1 MTPIEGPRPPSQKE
15 LTVPSRRN
23 DQRQRTPK
31 LFEEKKMDRIIGSHL
46 NQFSEEH
53 AIALEPEDVRFEKF
67 VNFAV
72 LQSQVA
78 KRIDLELVTTGSDD
92 DGIDGV
98 AVIINEELVV
108 GKAEATSALNNQR
121 KNNDVQ
127 IIFIQSKTSASIDL
141 GDFLKFKEATLR
153 FISDQTYDPTSSVQ
167 LEAREAFD
175 VVIENVAKIRNG
187 RPNIRALF
195 ATAGGN
201 EPQEPHLTAKEKT
214 RAEIENTKCFDQ
226 VVVEFVNA
234 EYLISEW
241 VSTYSSIEVDL
252 EMHSHA
258 GLPQIEG
265 IEESYLAVIRAKEF
279 VEKLL
284 LSHDGN
290 IRSQLFEDN
299 VRHYLGETNDVNLS
313 IKQTI
318 SDPQKR
324 TRFPVLNNGITIVSP
339 EVVVRTNKLHVRDPQ
354 IVNGCQTSHVLF
366 ENRNAI
372 SNEMMLTVK
381 VVEAEDEEVYSELV
395 QATNSQSKVEGR
407 QFLSLS
413 PMAREIES
421 YFNTFEGEDGRL
433 YFERRLRQYA
443 GKNVP
448 ALRIV
453 DLDTV
458 ARAFAAM
465 YLKRPDLAFKY
476 PKTMYEQLGSQLF
489 ATGNKAALYY
499 AGALIIY
506 RIHLLTSNGV
516 VTSSARKY
524 KWHILPMVCAK
535 LAGVNVPPLNS
546 RKAETY
552 ADKIVAVFRTPS
564 QSVNDLLTEC
574 VNVVLSLDDLSTDK
588 LRRQATLGELLHTIA

>member
-1 MTPIEGPRPPSQKE
+1 
-15 LTVPSRRN
+15 
-23 DQRQRTPK
+23 
-31 LFEEKKMDRIIGSHL
+31 MDRIIKSHL
-46 NQFSEEH
+46 KQFSEEH
-53 AIALEPEDVRFEKF
+53 AIEFEPEDVRFEKF
-67 VNFAV
+67 ANFAV
-72 LQSQVA
+72 LQAQVA
-78 KRIDLELVTTGSDD
+78 KRLDLELVTTGADD

-98 AVIINEELVV
+98 AVVINEELVV
-108 GKAEATSALNNQR
+108 GKGEATSALYNQR
-121 KNNDVQ
+121 KNNDVE

-141 GDFLKFKEATLR
+141 GDFLKFKEAILR
-153 FISDQTYDPTSSVQ
+153 LIGEEGYSPSNSIQK
-167 LEAREAFD
+167 EAREALD
-175 VVIENVAKIRNG
+175 IVIENVAKIRNG
-187 RPNIRALF
+187 RPNIRAVY
-195 ATAGGN
+195 ASGGSN
-201 EPQEPHLTAKEKT
+201 EPQGPHHKARDKAKS
-214 RAEIENTKCFDQ
+214 EIDQTKCFDQ
-226 VVVEFVNA
+226 IAVEFVNA
-234 EYLISEW
+234 DYLISEW
-241 VSTYSSIEVDL
+241 VASYSSVEVDL

-284 LSHDGN
+284 LSTDGN

-299 VRHYLGETNDVNLS
+299 VRHYLGDGNDVNSS
-313 IKQTI
+313 IAQTI

-339 EVVVRTNKLHVRDPQ
+339 DVVVRTNKLHVRDPQ

-372 SNEMMLTVK
+372 SDEMMLTVK
-381 VVEAEDEEVYSELV
+381 IVEAEDEDVYTELV

-413 PMAREIES
+413 PMAREIEA

-448 ALRIV
+448 ALRII

-476 PKTMYEQLGSQLF
+476 PKAMYEQLGGQLF
-489 ATGNKAALYY
+489 AEGNKASLYY

-506 RIHLLTSNGV
+506 RIHLLTSSGA
-516 VTSSARKY
+516 VTSTARKY
-524 KWHILPMVCAK
+524 KWHILPLVCTK
-535 LAGVNVPPLNS
+535 LAGTDVPKLNS
-546 RKAETY
+546 KKAEVF
-552 ADKIVAVFRTPS
+552 ANKIVGVFRTQS
-564 QSVNDLLTEC
+564 QAVNDVLSEC
-574 VNVVLSLDDLSTDK
+574 VDLVLSLDDLSTDK
-588 LRRQATLGELLHTIA
+588 LRRQATLGELLHLMG

>member
-1 MTPIEGPRPPSQKE
+1 
-15 LTVPSRRN
+15 
-23 DQRQRTPK
+23 
-31 LFEEKKMDRIIGSHL
+31 MDRIIKSHL
-46 NQFSEEH
+46 KQFSHEH
-53 AIALEPEDVRFEKF
+53 AIESESEDVRFEKF

-72 LQSQVA
+72 LQSLLA
-78 KRIDLELVTTGSDD
+78 KRLDLDLVTTGADD

-108 GKAEATSALNNQR
+108 GKRDVKAALNNQR

-127 IIFIQSKTSASIDL
+127 IVFIQSKTSESIDL
-141 GDFLKFKEATLR
+141 GDYLKFKEAILR
-153 FISDQTYDPTSSVQ
+153 LISEEDYSPQSSIQ
-167 LEAREAFD
+167 LEAREALD

-187 RPNIRALF
+187 RPNIRAVY
-195 ATAGGN
+195 ATAGNN
-201 EPQEPHLTAKEKT
+201 EPQTPHCKAQKKLES
-214 RAEIENTKCFDQ
+214 EIEGTKCFDQ
-226 VVVEFVNA
+226 ILVEFVNA
-234 EYLISEW
+234 DYLISEW
-241 VSTYSSIEVDL
+241 VSSYSSVEIDL

-284 LSHDGN
+284 LSTDGN

-299 VRHYLGETNDVNLS
+299 VRHYLGSANDVNSS
-313 IKQTI
+313 IAKTI
-318 SDPQKR
+318 SDPKKR

-339 EVVVRTNKLHVRDPQ
+339 DVVVRTNKLHIRDPQ

-366 ENRNAI
+366 ENRSSI
-372 SNEMMLTVK
+372 SDEMMLTVK
-381 VVEAEDEEVYSELV
+381 IVEAKDEDVYTELV

-413 PMAREIES
+413 PMAREIET

-433 YFERRLRQYA
+433 YFERRLRQYT

-448 ALRIV
+448 ALRII

-476 PKTMYEQLGSQLF
+476 PKAMYDQLGGQLF
-489 ATGNKAALYY
+489 SENNKAALYY
-499 AGALIIY
+499 AGALVIY
-506 RIHLLTSNGV
+506 RIHLLTSSGV
-516 VTSSARKY
+516 IPSTARKY
-524 KWHILPMVCAK
+524 KWHILPLVCAK
-535 LAGVNVPPLNS
+535 VAGTDIPKFNS
-546 RKAETY
+546 KKAETY
-552 ADKIVAVFRTPS
+552 ANKIVAVFKTQS
-564 QSVNDLLTEC
+564 QALNDVLLEC
-574 VNVVLSLDDLSTDK
+574 VDLILSLNELSTDK
-588 LRRQATLGELLHTIA
+588 LGRQATLAEILKS